1 MCKVEVNIAYF
12 PQLLFTLLMESGSLA
27 DPLVLV
33 YLRDDLS
40 LCPTPTQQLWS
51 CREAPCPPG
60 SCVSAGDRSS
70 WSSCLHGK
78 HLFYRAI
85 SIAHKVVEFCV
96 KIVVLNLPSEFNPL
110 KQFLMLS

>member
-12 PQLLFTLLMESGSLA
+12 PQLLFTLLMEAVSLA

-51 CREAPCPPG
+51 CREAPCPPD
-60 SCVSAGDRSS
+60 SCVSAGDWSS